1 MASRLPETGELT
13 RKIRIRLWTDVPN
26 VTFGLTQ
33 TFNEGFKRWAK
44 KEPINSLTL
53 LHGENTSEVP
63 TDLFWV
69 RYASLTRPEDLTTE
83 HVIELDGKR
92 YRILSV
98 VDVDDQQRF
107 TRIAAKYLEAIQ
119 T

>member
-1 MASRLPETGELT
+1 MATRLPQTGELN
-13 RKIRIRLWTDVPN
+13 RKIRIRLWADVAN
-26 VTFGLTQ
+26 SAFGLTQ
-33 TFNEGFKRWAK
+33 TFSEGIKRWAK

-53 LHGENTSEVP
+53 LHSENTSESP

-98 VDVDDQQRF
+98 ADVDDQQRF

>member
-1 MASRLPETGELT
+1 MGELT

-26 VTFGLTQ
+26 ATFGLTP
-33 TFNEGFKRWAK
+33 TFDEGIKRWAK
-44 KEPINSLTL
+44 KEPINSLHI
-53 LHGENTSEVP
+53 LHGANTEESP

-69 RYASLTRPEDLTTE
+69 RHATGTRPEDLTTE

-98 VDVDDQQRF
+98 VNVNDEDRF
-107 TRIAAKYLEAIQ
+107 TRIAVKYLEAIQ
-119 T
+119 A

>member
-1 MASRLPETGELT
+1 MAITLPETGELN

-33 TFNEGFKRWAK
+33 TFDEGFKRWSK

-53 LHGENTSEVP
+53 LHGENTSESP

-69 RYASLTRPEDLTTE
+69 RYASKTRPEDLTTE

-98 VDVDDQQRF
+98 VDVGGLQLF
-107 TRIAAKYLEAIQ
+107 TRIATKYLETIQ

>member
-1 MASRLPETGELT
+1 MAMPLPQTGELN

-26 VTFGLTQ
+26 ATFGLTQ
-33 TFNEGFKRWAK
+33 TFDEGFKRWAK
-44 KEPINSLTL
+44 KEPINSLAL
-53 LHGENTSEVP
+53 LHGAHTSETP

-83 HVIELDGKR
+83 HVVELDGKR

-98 VDVDDQQRF
+98 VDVDDQNLF